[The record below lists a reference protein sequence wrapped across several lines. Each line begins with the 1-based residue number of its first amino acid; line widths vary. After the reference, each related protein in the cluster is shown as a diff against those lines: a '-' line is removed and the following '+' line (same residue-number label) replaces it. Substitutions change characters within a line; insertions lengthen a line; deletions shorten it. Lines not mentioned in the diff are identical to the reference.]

1 MTSTTP
7 SAANVLHSGAYKR
20 FQVMAWVT
28 GTILAFMTVVGL
40 PYKYL
45 LGHDGALWY
54 QLGWQFHG
62 FLYMVYLVTVLD
74 VAIRARWTPGR
85 TILVA
90 LAGTIPFMSFVFER
104 RITHQLQHAEEPG
117 GAGAGSPRATAP
129 GRTP

>member
-45 LGHDGALWY
+45 LGHEGALWY

-90 LAGTIPFMSFVFER
+90 LAVTQLRLAR
-104 RITHQLQHAEEPG
+104 RV
-117 GAGAGSPRATAP
+117 
-129 GRTP
+129 